1 MSTRSALASEIR
13 PYKGKVIRIVEAQH
27 LIATNRLAA
36 NAADQALLEA
46 LAEDVKPALPKA
58 AHHLPWLLASPF
70 RYGLGRPSRFRA
82 PDVLPGIFYA
92 SEDVETAV
100 AETAYWRLM
109 AFSRSPGF
117 QLPTTPTPMSAFSV
131 AVDAE
136 AALDLTS
143 GKLGTGHDRWTHPT
157 DYSATQQIAA
167 EARAAAVQAIRAPS
181 ARRSGGTNLAVL
193 EPSVLVPPPK
203 PHSSW
208 AFLASDG
215 GLLATRE
222 MSAVALRFSW
232 SEFGLPARGNQSG

>member
-1 MSTRSALASEIR
+1 MSTPSALASEIR
-13 PYKGKVIRIVEAQH
+13 PYNGEVIRIVEAQH
-27 LIATNRLAA
+27 LISTNRLAT

-46 LAEDVKPALPKA
+46 LAEDVKPPLPETA
-58 AHHLPWLLASPF
+58 RHLPWLLASPF

-92 SEDVETAV
+92 SEEIETAV

-117 QLPTTPTPMSAFSV
+117 QLPNTPTPMSAFSV
-131 AVDAE
+131 TVNAK

-143 GKLGTGHDRWTHPT
+143 GELGRDHDRWAHPT

-167 EARAAAVQAIRAPS
+167 TARLAGVEVIRAPS
-181 ARRSGGTNLAVL
+181 ARRFDGINLAVL
-193 EPSVLVPPPK
+193 QPSVLVPFYT

-208 AFLASDG
+208 AFLVTDE

-222 MSAVALRFSW
+222 MSSAALRFTW
-232 SEFGLPARGNQSG
+232 TEFALSALSR